1 MQHLAEF
8 VAALSI
14 AHTFHAFGET
24 FNVRT
29 KLQRAVDAM
38 NGKALKPYPINIDT
52 RAKAYGLGLGLFI
65 VVAAIAYG
73 ILTLTAPSVT
83 TLLWI
88 AAVLT
93 VVVEVYNLV
102 ALDKYHISIQSV
114 IDKLSKK

>member
-8 VAALSI
+8 VAALAI
-14 AHTFHAFGET
+14 AHTLHAFAET
-24 FNVRT
+24 ANVRT

-38 NGKALKPYPINIDT
+38 NKKALKPYPINIDT

-65 VVAAIAYG
+65 IIGAIAYG
-73 ILTLTAPSVT
+73 ILTLVALSLT

-88 AAVLT
+88 AAVLI
-93 VVVEVYNLV
+93 VVVELYNLV

-114 IDKLSKK
+114 IDHLSKK